1 MLISI
6 LTVVLLMTTVSIVIL
21 VLLQQGKGA
30 DMGAAF
36 GGGGSS
42 QSLFGSRGSANF
54 LSRVTAALTVIFF
67 ATSLSLAYLHTQT
80 GQSSISVISQEE
92 NAVEWWRPSGCSSC
106 YPRGAGDR
114 VRSTERSR
122 RFREISKN
130 HRFLMPYVLLTVKMF
145 LPKWWNW

>member
-6 LTVVLLMTTVSIVIL
+6 LTVVLLMTTISIVVL

-42 QSLFGSRGSANF
+42 QSLFGSRGSATF
-54 LSRVTAALTVIFF
+54 LSRTTAILSLIFF
-67 ATSLSLAYLHTQT
+67 TTALGLAYLHTQI

-92 NAVEWWRPSGCSSC
+92 TPSSGDDLPVVPATAPEASETQSDQ
-106 YPRGAGDR
+106 PSVPGASGDQ
-114 VRSTERSR
+114 
-122 RFREISKN
+122 
-130 HRFLMPYVLLTVKMF
+130 
-145 LPKWWNW
+145 

>member
-54 LSRVTAALTVIFF
+54 LSRVTATLTVIFF
-67 ATSLSLAYLHTQT
+67 ATSLGLAYLHTQV
-80 GQSSISVISQEE
+80 GQSSISVISQEKM
-92 NAVEWWRPSGCSSC
+92 PSSGGNV
-106 YPRGAGDR
+106 PGAPQTPEADSDLPSVPGA
-114 VRSTERSR
+114 SR
-122 RFREISKN
+122 DQ
-130 HRFLMPYVLLTVKMF
+130 
-145 LPKWWNW
+145 

>member
-6 LTVVLLMTTVSIVIL
+6 LTVVLLMTTVSIVVL

-42 QSLFGSRGSANF
+42 QSLFGSRGSATF
-54 LSRVTAALTVIFF
+54 LSRVTAILALIFF
-67 ATSLSLAYLHTQT
+67 ATALGLAYLHTQI

-92 NAVEWWRPSGCSSC
+92 IPSGGVDV
-106 YPRGAGDR
+106 PGAPAATPEASETESDLPSVPGASGDQ
-114 VRSTERSR
+114 
-122 RFREISKN
+122 
-130 HRFLMPYVLLTVKMF
+130 
-145 LPKWWNW
+145 

>member
-6 LTVVLLMTTVSIVIL
+6 LTVVLLMTTVSIVVL

-42 QSLFGSRGSANF
+42 QSLFGSRGAATF
-54 LSRVTAALTVIFF
+54 LSRVTAALALIFF
-67 ATSLSLAYLHTQT
+67 ATALGLAYLHTQI

-92 NAVEWWRPSGCSSC
+92 IPSSGSDVPAAPAAAPETELDLPSV
-106 YPRGAGDR
+106 PDASGD
-114 VRSTERSR
+114 
-122 RFREISKN
+122 K
-130 HRFLMPYVLLTVKMF
+130 
-145 LPKWWNW
+145 

>member
-6 LTVVLLMTTVSIVIL
+6 LTVVLLMTTVSIVGL

-42 QSLFGSRGSANF
+42 QSLFGSRGSATF
-54 LSRVTAALTVIFF
+54 LSRVTAILALIFF
-67 ATSLSLAYLHTQT
+67 ATALGLAYLHTQI

-92 NAVEWWRPSGCSSC
+92 IPSSGGDLPAAPAATPEASETESDL
-106 YPRGAGDR
+106 PRVPGASGDQ
-114 VRSTERSR
+114 
-122 RFREISKN
+122 
-130 HRFLMPYVLLTVKMF
+130 
-145 LPKWWNW
+145 

>member
-6 LTVVLLMTTVSIVIL
+6 LTVVLLITTVSIVVL

-42 QSLFGSRGSANF
+42 QSLFGSRGSATF
-54 LSRVTAALTVIFF
+54 LSRTTAILSLIFF
-67 ATSLSLAYLHTQT
+67 TTALGLAYLHTQT

-92 NAVEWWRPSGCSSC
+92 IPLSGGDASAAPEASQTESDLPSVPDAS
-106 YPRGAGDR
+106 GDQ
-114 VRSTERSR
+114 
-122 RFREISKN
+122 
-130 HRFLMPYVLLTVKMF
+130 
-145 LPKWWNW
+145 

>member
-54 LSRVTAALTVIFF
+54 LSRVTAALTVVFF
-67 ATSLSLAYLHTQT
+67 ATSLGLAYLHTQI
-80 GQSSISVISQEE
+80 GQSSISVISQEKL
-92 NAVEWWRPSGCSSC
+92 PSSGGDDL
-106 YPRGAGDR
+106 GAPEALG
-114 VRSTERSR
+114 TESDLPSVPDASR
-122 RFREISKN
+122 DQ
-130 HRFLMPYVLLTVKMF
+130 
-145 LPKWWNW
+145 